1 LSIGVGSVPAHEID
15 RLGILPATRE
25 AMRQAVVALAP
36 MPDYLLIDA
45 VRLPALT
52 LPQFSRPKGD
62 RDCLS
67 IAAASIIAKVTRDRW
82 MQELE
87 LVVPGYGLA
96 AHKGYGTALHRH
108 ALQQLGPSEYHRLS
122 FAPLRLLNAALAD
135 DQG

>member
-1 LSIGVGSVPAHEID
+1 
-15 RLGILPATRE
+15 
-25 AMRQAVVALAP
+25 
-36 MPDYLLIDA
+36 
-45 VRLPALT
+45 
-52 LPQFSRPKGD
+52 
-62 RDCLS
+62 
-67 IAAASIIAKVTRDRW
+67 